1 MKKFY
6 LLRRW
11 DRFDNNKISE
21 KLNNLFA
28 TVVKNLNI
36 RPCEYPSVNTN
47 HIEVP
52 IIKSIEIC
60 KNHQSI
66 ESNES
71 SSLNNSTFSS
81 DEITISDIE
90 KELKNLDSSKTP
102 QESDIAT
109 KMIRDKIDIFVPIM
123 Y

>member
-1 MKKFY
+1 MKKCY

-36 RPCEYPSVNTN
+36 RPYEYPSVNTN
-47 HIEVP
+47 HIEDT

-90 KELKNLDSSKTP
+90 KELKNFRFLKNSSG
-102 QESDIAT
+102 
-109 KMIRDKIDIFVPIM
+109 IRYSNQND
-123 Y
+123 